1 MSRTQALGAHMSAW
15 ARGKTIKDFD
25 EVRAALSSMWPFL
38 QLRPTSS
45 GSKIL
50 VEDAAGVAFVEIY
63 LKAYRSR
70 QTSAELLASAL
81 VVLDALNEA
90 ARPPPDPG
98 AVELVEGDRVIK
110 TFPSADAAR
119 NWMRLNPMAIIQE
132 ARGQSVEEFMADAG
146 IRIRETSKGGA
157 DGQESEA

>member
-1 MSRTQALGAHMSAW
+1 MSRAQALGAHMAAW
-15 ARGKTIKDFD
+15 SKAKAVQDFD
-25 EVRAALSSMWPFL
+25 EVRAALRSMWPFL
-38 QLRPTSS
+38 SLRLNSS
-45 GSKIL
+45 GSQIL
-50 VEDAAGVAFVEIY
+50 VQDPAGVAFVEIY

-110 TFPSADAAR
+110 TFSSADAAIR
-119 NWMRLNPMAIIQE
+119 WIRLNPMAIIQE
-132 ARGQSVEEFMADAG
+132 ARGQSVEEFMSDAG
-146 IRIRETSKGGA
+146 IRIRETSKGGN